1 MDIECLEQIG
11 QDKQDLFY
19 KSGHFFGEMGLW

>member
-1 MDIECLEQIG
+1 MDIECAELIG
-11 QDKQDLFY
+11 QNRQDLLY